1 MPEDIVT
8 PPETPPTTPPA
19 QDPPAF
25 DPANLPPE
33 FLSMLDKERTQASKT
48 ARANALK
55 DAAKDPQI
63 QAQVRASLEE
73 EARMTA
79 DERVALK
86 ERELEQKAIDLAV
99 RQNRVTVESLLIT
112 NGIEKESAV
121 ELATA
126 LSTEDEK
133 VSAKKAEAFVAS
145 FNAAVNAKVDALKNE
160 LLANGS
166 APKKGEG
173 APSTEEQ
180 YKAAYAEATKSGN
193 TAVALHIQRKAAV
206 EGITIQ

>member
-1 MPEDIVT
+1 MPEETVVT
-8 PPETPPTTPPA
+8 PEAPTTPEA
-19 QDPPAF
+19 SAF

-33 FLSMLDKERTQASKT
+33 IQKLIDKERTQASKT

-63 QAQVRASLEE
+63 QAQVRAALEE

-79 DERVALK
+79 DERVAAK

-99 RQNRVTVESLLIT
+99 KQNRVTVESLLIT
-112 NGIEKESAV
+112 SGIEKASAV

-126 LSTEDEK
+126 LATDDEK
-133 VSAKKAEAFVAS
+133 ISTKKAEAFVAS
-145 FNAAVNAKVDALKNE
+145 FNAAVDAKVDALKNE

-180 YKAAYAEATKSGN
+180 YKAAYAEATKSGD
-193 TAVALHIQRKAAV
+193 TASAIHIQRKAAI
-206 EGITIQ
+206 EGITIL